1 MAFLNR
7 RHWIAFCA
15 FIMVFGAFCA
25 AQAETLTLDDCI
37 EIALKKNQDII
48 RARNQVKT
56 ADGTLWTA
64 FGDFLPSVSASISS
78 SETHSPEY
86 TSTEALFITK
96 QPDPGDTILIPPDTL
111 RIASMETQGGGTS
124 KSYGIG
130 ASARLTVFNG
140 GQNIFNYL
148 SSRAS
153 KKYYRHIAESS
164 EQDLVLN
171 VKTYYYNYLRANDQ
185 LAISEE
191 AVKRGEEQYKL
202 AKSRYEVGSASK
214 SDVLKAQVQF
224 GNDKLDL
231 LAAQNNVK
239 VAKASLAYY
248 IGVDVNS
255 DVEFSKEVPLKTYD
269 GTELEALK
277 IGLANHPG
285 LLASEQLLTAS
296 RNDLRS
302 AYGQYLPTL
311 SLDLSKNW
319 SAGSWSRVSELN
331 ADDSRWTFSA
341 SLSIPI
347 FSGFSR
353 KSNVTRAKV
362 SLNNA
367 QAAYYYSQNNIAL
380 GIKEAYLEI
389 QRADQALG
397 VAEENVAAAK
407 EDMSLIQEKYNL
419 GAATILELLDAQV
432 SLITAQN
439 NKVEADFDYNLAVA
453 QLENAMG
460 VR

>member
-15 FIMVFGAFCA
+15 FMMVFGAICA
-25 AQAETLTLDDCI
+25 AQAEVLTLDDCI
-37 EIALKKNQDII
+37 EIALKKNQDVI

-64 FGDFLPSVSASISS
+64 FGEFLPSVSASISS
-78 SETHSPEY
+78 SETHSPRY
-86 TSTEALFITK
+86 TTTDASFFFMGSV
-96 QPDPGDTILIPPDTL
+96 GDTLLIPPDTFGIIS
-111 RIASMETQGGGTS
+111 REIEGGGIS

-130 ASARLTVFNG
+130 ASARLTLFNG

-148 SSRAS
+148 SSRAG
-153 KKYYRHIAESS
+153 KKYYKHIEESS
-164 EQDLVLN
+164 EQDLILN
-171 VKTYYYNYLRANDQ
+171 VKTYYYNYLRTIDQ
-185 LAISEE
+185 LTISEE

-214 SDVLKAQVQF
+214 SDVLKAQVQY
-224 GNDKLDL
+224 GNDKLGL

-255 DVEFSKEVPLKTYD
+255 DVEFSKEVPPKTYD
-269 GTELEALK
+269 GTEPEALK
-277 IGLANHPG
+277 IGMANHPG
-285 LLASEQLLTAS
+285 LLASEQMLAS
-296 RNDLRS
+296 SKNDLRS

-311 SLDLSKNW
+311 SLDLGKNW
-319 SAGSWSRVSELN
+319 SAGTWSRVSELN
-331 ADDSRWTFSA
+331 SEDSRWTFSA

-347 FSGFSR
+347 FDGFSR

-367 QAAYYYSQNNIAL
+367 QAAYYYSRNNIAL

-389 QRADQALG
+389 QRAHQAMG
-397 VAEENVAAAK
+397 VAEE
-407 EDMSLIQEKYNL
+407 
-419 GAATILELLDAQV
+419 
-432 SLITAQN
+432 
-439 NKVEADFDYNLAVA
+439 
-453 QLENAMG
+453 
-460 VR
+460 